1 MFVITLTVLYFG
13 LTLFII
19 TRYVK
24 KEAFSKD
31 MRQLGLIAEKQVVKA
46 KNKAENRPDQPI
58 DLVKKE

>member
-31 MRQLGLIAEKQVVKA
+31 MRKLGLIAEKQVVKA

-58 DLVKKE
+58 KLVKKE